1 MSADP
6 LRQFEREHAEALEVL
21 ERLERAATA
30 LEEGGEPAQH
40 LTEAR
45 AALDFIRSA
54 VRRHNEAE
62 ERALFPFIEDA
73 LPAAL
78 FIEEHVRLRALEEAL
93 EAALAG
99 GDPAREAVEPALEL
113 VALLRA
119 HIDRENNVLFP
130 AARALLGTDG
140 LVMVARRLESS
151 LA

>member
-6 LRQFEREHAEALEVL
+6 LRQFEREHAEALDVL
-21 ERLERAATA
+21 DRLERAATA
-30 LEEGGEPAQH
+30 LDEGEKPAPH
-40 LTEAR
+40 LAESR
-45 AALDFIRSA
+45 AALDFIRTA

-99 GDPAREAVEPALEL
+99 DDPAREAVEPALEL

-130 AARALLGTDG
+130 AARSLLGTDG